1 MQDKWH
7 WPRRQ
12 VEENSPSRK
21 CGMPLKKE
29 TSTRRVFHAFIMDVG
44 VALKMNPY
52 AIATAIVYWQRFY
65 LCQSLTKSDPHLI
78 AAACLLLAGK
88 VDEDFRYLKD
98 VVVKA
103 YVLKMKKDPAA
114 VQAIKRED
122 VFIRD
127 KELVLQAEA
136 LLLQTLDFD
145 LKINHPYIPLANMLK
160 KLGLANP
167 KKPTAN
173 QMCQIAWNF
182 VNDSMRTTLCLQPY
196 SPQDIAM
203 ACINLAAVSLHYKL
217 PASQDG
223 QPWWKQFG
231 TSSLSA
237 EALKDIEAQIMSLY
251 KKKDGSSNTP
261 SSCVVVSAVTSRP
274 SMDTASAG
282 KKRPLLTAKSG
293 PLKHGES
300 QPALSMKQR
309 MASGS
314 AKGQH
319 EADASHGQALKAP
332 AVVMEDG
339 PRRPAGAKEHGLL
352 MPSVDPVGSVQGEL
366 EGQEGQ
372 QALGALKTKGE
383 LKEGDSDISSLE
395 EGEVK
400 SAEQLQEGVLVTEE
414 DKVPCATL
422 QIEGAGIEMCPAS
435 NCGIE
440 MRSGGDGSSIRAA
453 PGAVKES
460 AGGISPVAPQ
470 ELCVVTKV
478 LPHSI
483 SEGQSVAAISPNRKR
498 SPAAA
503 SSGNDTVKRCCVEL
517 VGKVEVKGDE
527 RSVQV
532 QQQIV
537 RAIAPV

>member
-7 WPRRQ
+7 WPRKQ

-122 VFIRD
+122 VFIRE

-231 TSSLSA
+231 TYSLSA
-237 EALKDIEAQIMSLY
+237 EALKDIEGQIMSLY

-274 SMDTASAG
+274 SMDTASAD

-293 PLKHGES
+293 PFEHGES
-300 QPALSMKQR
+300 QPALPMKQR
-309 MASGS
+309 VASES
-314 AKGQH
+314 ANQQQ

-339 PRRPAGAKEHGLL
+339 PRRSAGAKEHGLL
-352 MPSVDPVGSVQGEL
+352 MLSVDPVESVQGEV
-366 EGQEGQ
+366 EVQEGQ
-372 QALGALKTKGE
+372 QALGAPKTKGE

-400 SAEQLQEGVLVTEE
+400 SAEQLQEGVLVEE

-422 QIEGAGIEMCPAS
+422 QIEGVGVEVCPAS
-435 NCGIE
+435 NCTITV
-440 MRSGGDGSSIRAA
+440 RSEDGG
-453 PGAVKES
+453 

-470 ELCVVTKV
+470 ELCVLSEVPPDFV
-478 LPHSI
+478 
-483 SEGQSVAAISPNRKR
+483 SEGQSVAAISPGRKR

-503 SSGNDTVKRCCVEL
+503 GGGNDVVKRCCVEL
-517 VGKVEVKGDE
+517 VGKVEVTGEE
-527 RSVQV
+527 RLVQV
-532 QQQIV
+532 REQIV